1 MAVVIIYPNWTI
13 PNTTSDV
20 AKSFIFDFTKL
31 PFHALYFKATDIYM
45 AFYIPLLLFGITA
58 NILNIVVFTK
68 TGARDNVTVSFMALS
83 ITDLFYLGIISPFFT
98 VLTIVHYV
106 EIKLGIK
113 FNWLVDSNVLSYP
126 SYWYSFVFYETSI
139 LITVY
144 ISVVRC
150 ACVALPFTVKNIF
163 TSRRAVVTF
172 ITFFIS
178 VLLLRLPLFMTKRII
193 REFDPISNTTQLA
206 YKELEDGGL
215 ADRLHD
221 IMNRNIL
228 NWASITIVIASLVVM
243 VIKLRAS
250 ARFRSSAGATHSAE
264 THTGTLGVDL
274 NNAQAVSSEQGPG
287 KQTSD
292 SKLSTQTSQT
302 KTFKGKKLPSPEE
315 EKKQMLSSKE
325 AQVVRAVI
333 LVAAVFVT
341 CQTPLM
347 VYTLVRRFESEFD
360 NVEADGRFIKFP
372 KYLFL
377 FTLITNIASFFTLIN
392 ASVNIVIHYNFNSRY
407 RNTIKTL
414 WKCH

>member
-1 MAVVIIYPNWTI
+1 MIYPNWTI
-13 PNTTSDV
+13 PNTSSDV
-20 AKSFIFDFTKL
+20 ANSFIFDFTKL
-31 PFHALYFKATDIYM
+31 PFRSLYLTATGIYM

-58 NILNIVVFTK
+58 NILNIAVFTK
-68 TGARDNVTVSFMALS
+68 TGARDNVTVSFIALS
-83 ITDLFYLGIISPFFT
+83 VSDLVYLVVISPFFT
-98 VLTIVHYV
+98 VLTIRHYV

-113 FNWLVDSNVLSYP
+113 LNWVIDKDVLAYP

-163 TSRRAVVTF
+163 TSRRAIVTF

-178 VLLLRLPLFMTKRII
+178 VLLLRVPMFMTKRVI
-193 REFDPISNTTQLA
+193 REFDPISNTTQLV
-206 YKELEDGGL
+206 YRELDDGGL
-215 ADRLHD
+215 AEKLND

-228 NWASITIVIASLVVM
+228 NWASIVIVIASLVVM
-243 VIKLRAS
+243 VTKLRAS
-250 ARFRSSAGATHSAE
+250 VRFRSSAGATHPAE
-264 THTGTLGVDL
+264 THTGTRDVDL
-274 NNAQAVSSEQGPG
+274 NNAQAVSSEQDPG
-287 KQTSD
+287 KRIPESI
-292 SKLSTQTSQT
+292 SSRQTSQT
-302 KTFKGKKLPSPEE
+302 KTFKGKKLPSSEKEE
-315 EKKQMLSSKE
+315 QQVLSSKE

-347 VYTLVRRFESEFD
+347 VYTLVRRFESQFN
-360 NVEADGRFIKFP
+360 NVEADGKFMKWP
-372 KYLFL
+372 KYVFL
-377 FTLITNIASFFTLIN
+377 FALLTNIASFFTLIN
-392 ASVNIVIHYNFNSRY
+392 ASVNIIVHYKFNSRY